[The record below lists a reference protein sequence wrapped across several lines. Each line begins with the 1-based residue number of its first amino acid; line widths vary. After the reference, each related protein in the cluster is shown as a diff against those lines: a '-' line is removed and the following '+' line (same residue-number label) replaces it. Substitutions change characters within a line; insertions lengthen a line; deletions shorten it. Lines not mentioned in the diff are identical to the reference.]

1 MEGVASAS
9 ALQDQF
15 LNLLVTQLRHQD
27 PLEPTKQE
35 DFLGQLAQFA
45 TVEGIENLNTQI
57 EELINVQG
65 GTSDTPSG
73 QWQTIAAAS
82 NLIGRSVEYTPAPE
96 NADETDEP
104 VEPVI
109 GNVEAVVIEK
119 DEVSVRVDGTV
130 VPLTDIREILDA
142 A

>member
-1 MEGVASAS
+1 MKITIDRNV
-9 ALQDQF
+9 
-15 LNLLVTQLRHQD
+15 
-27 PLEPTKQE
+27 
-35 DFLGQLAQFA
+35 
-45 TVEGIENLNTQI
+45 VEFT
-57 EELINVQG
+57 
-65 GTSDTPSG
+65 
-73 QWQTIAAAS
+73 
-82 NLIGRSVEYTPAPE
+82 PE

>member
-82 NLIGRSVEYTPAPE
+82 NLIGRSVEYTPTSE

>member
-82 NLIGRSVEYTPAPE
+82 NLIGRSVEYTPTPE

>member
-15 LNLLVTQLRHQD
+15 LNLLVTQLRYQD

-45 TVEGIENLNTQI
+45 AVEGIENLNTQI
-57 EELINVQG
+57 EELIGVQG
-65 GTSDTPSG
+65 GTSPSTSG

-82 NLIGRSVEYTPAPE
+82 NLIGRSVQYIPA
-96 NADETDEP
+96 NATADEKPEP
-104 VEPVI
+104 VV

-119 DEVSVRVDGTV
+119 DNVSVRVDDKL
-130 VPLTDIREILDA
+130 VPLTEIREILDGT
-142 A
+142 